1 MKLESKR
8 NIDLIVIHCADTYLR
23 MDIGVKEI
31 NDWHLQR
38 GWSGCGYHFVVR
50 LDGSIEIGRDIEKM
64 GAHCK
69 GYNRSSIGICY
80 AGGKGDDGKPK
91 DTRTDAQKKTM
102 SALIINLQASNPNA
116 EVKGHNELSNKA
128 CPSYDVQKDMENLS
142 DYLFML

>member
-23 MDIGVKEI
+23 MDIGADEI

-38 GWSGCGYHFVVR
+38 GWSGIGYHFVIR
-50 LDGSIEIGRDIEKM
+50 LDGSIELGRDIDKN

-80 AGGKGDDGKPK
+80 AGGKGDDGKPE
-91 DTRTDAQKKTM
+91 DTRTDEQKKTM
-102 SALIINLQASNPNA
+102 SALIISLQASYPNVL
-116 EVKGHNELSNKA
+116 VKGHNELSNKA
-128 CPSYDVQKDMENLS
+128 CPSYDVQEDMKNLS

>member
-8 NIDLIVIHCADTYLR
+8 DIDLIVVHCADTYLR

-31 NDWHLQR
+31 NEWHLSR
-38 GWSGCGYHFVVR
+38 GWSGCGYHFIIK
-50 LDGSIEIGRDIEKM
+50 LDGTIEVGRDIEKI

-69 GYNRSSIGICY
+69 GYNRNSIGICY
-80 AGGKGDDGKPK
+80 AGGRGDDDKPK
-91 DTRTDAQKKTM
+91 DTRTDSQKITM
-102 SALIINLQASNPNA
+102 SALIISLQASNPNA

-128 CPSYDVQKDMENLS
+128 CPSYDVQKDMQNLS